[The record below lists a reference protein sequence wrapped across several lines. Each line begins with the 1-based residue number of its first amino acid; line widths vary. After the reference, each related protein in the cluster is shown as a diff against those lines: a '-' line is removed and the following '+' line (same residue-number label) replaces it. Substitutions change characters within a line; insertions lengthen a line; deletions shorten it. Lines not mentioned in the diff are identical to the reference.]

1 MLFGTIMVWW
11 IVVCEKMDL
20 DEKIRM
26 MTAELDR
33 TYEIVRVQS
42 KRESVQNVL

>member
-20 DEKIRM
+20 VEKIRM

-33 TYEIVRVQS
+33 IYEIVRVEEN
-42 KRESVQNVL
+42 KEDVKEDE

>member
-33 TYEIVRVQS
+33 IYEIVRVEEN
-42 KRESVQNVL
+42 KEDVKEDE